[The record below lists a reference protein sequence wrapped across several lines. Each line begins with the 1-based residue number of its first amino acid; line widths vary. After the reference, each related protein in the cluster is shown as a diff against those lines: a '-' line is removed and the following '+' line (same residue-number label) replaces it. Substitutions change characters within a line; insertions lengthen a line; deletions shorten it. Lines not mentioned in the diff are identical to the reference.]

1 MTSMNGPSRPPGVT
15 AAAALSAWA
24 ERDWSRGVR
33 VDELTPF
40 DRLTVQTENS
50 TYDCVVVSPVSAQL
64 LVRGGAFFPDFT
76 PVRLAGSSLGGSLL
90 KLGTVH
96 VGFCLELVAPGR
108 CIVTSPVR
116 SIVTAPADARPPS
129 VM

>member
-1 MTSMNGPSRPPGVT
+1 MNGPSRTPVAT
-15 AAAALSAWA
+15 AAALSAWA
-24 ERDWSRGVR
+24 EHDWSRGVR
-33 VDELTPF
+33 VGQLSPY

-50 TYDCVVVSPVSAQL
+50 TYDCVVVSPGRAQL

-76 PVRLAGSSLGGSLL
+76 PVRLAGSSLGGGFL

-96 VGFCLELVAPGR
+96 VGFCLELIDQGR

-116 SIVTAPADARPPS
+116 SIVTAPADAGPS
-129 VM
+129 AVM